1 MENRAVMFGKRTEAA
16 EALKL
21 PPGSP
26 IGMTIGP
33 QVVQPQ
39 PATIVTIAVG
49 TKVHRGV
56 HGTGASVRWVHG
68 IGPSRRCWSSLAG
81 LLFTQHTERP
91 LREVLERFGL
101 GGTLAL
107 GLDGRD
113 WRGGWG
119 RASPGPAEMQH
130 DEEPDNSQ
138 QSEL

>member
-1 MENRAVMFGKRTEAA
+1 MENRAVMFGKITEAA

-33 QVVQPQ
+33 QVFQPQ
-39 PATIVTIAVG
+39 PATIVTIVVG

-56 HGTGASVRWVHG
+56 HGTRASVRWVHG
-68 IGPSRRCWSSLAG
+68 IRPSWRGWSSLAG
-81 LLFTQHTERP
+81 LLFTQHAERL
-91 LREVLERFGL
+91 LREALERFGL
-101 GGTLAL
+101 GGALAL

-113 WRGGWG
+113 CRDGWG

-130 DEEPDNSQ
+130 D
-138 QSEL
+138 

>member
-1 MENRAVMFGKRTEAA
+1 MFGKITEAA

-56 HGTGASVRWVHG
+56 HGTGAAVRWVQG
-68 IGPSRRCWSSLAG
+68 SGPSRRCESSLAG
-81 LLFTQHTERP
+81 LLFTQQTERP
-91 LREVLERFGL
+91 LREPFERFGL
-101 GGTLAL
+101 SGTLAL
-107 GLDGRD
+107 GLDERD
-113 WRGGWG
+113 WRGGWC

-130 DEEPDNSQ
+130 DEEPEDSQ
-138 QSEL
+138 QSEKV